1 LEGDSIHHP
10 QHGIGKVHSIR
21 KRSFSGS
28 QGSRFAKLFFPRDD
42 MIMMVR
48 ESDLSD
54 TIRKPIEKS
63 EARGVLE
70 HIGNW
75 SESVSSSWKV
85 RANAQQ
91 RKLDDGNPFAL
102 AEVYKTLS
110 LLKEAD
116 SLSAADRKQL
126 SHSEQC
132 LSEELAIALQQPVN
146 KVCRHMEKAALGTE
160 SPA

>member
-1 LEGDSIHHP
+1 M
-10 QHGIGKVHSIR
+10 HSIR
-21 KRSFSGS
+21 KRSFSGPK
-28 QGSRFAKLFFPRDD
+28 GCRFAKLFFPREDITM
-42 MIMMVR
+42 MIR
-48 ESDLSD
+48 ESDLAE
-54 TIRKPIEKS
+54 TIRKPIEES

-75 SESVSSSWKV
+75 NESASSSWKV

-110 LLKEAD
+110 QLQKAD
-116 SLSAADRKQL
+116 SLSAADRQQL

-132 LSEELAIALQQPVN
+132 LSEELSVALGQPVS
-146 KVCRHMEKAALGTE
+146 KVCRYMEKAASE
-160 SPA
+160 